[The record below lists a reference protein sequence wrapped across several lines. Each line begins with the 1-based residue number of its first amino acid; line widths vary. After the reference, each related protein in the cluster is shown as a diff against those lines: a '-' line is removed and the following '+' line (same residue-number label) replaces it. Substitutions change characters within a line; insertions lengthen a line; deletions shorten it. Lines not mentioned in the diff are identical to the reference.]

1 MFGVRARSIISMTA
15 LLCVGLSGAA
25 SAQSYGDRNYN
36 QPPANQGYGNQGYG
50 NQGNGNQGYGN
61 QGYGNQGYGNQGY
74 GNQGNGNQGYG
85 NRQGY
90 GQQSYNDRE
99 SCDRGL
105 FTKQN
110 IGTALGAAV
119 GGLLGSQLG
128 RGSGNTVA
136 TIAGVVGG
144 GFLGNQVGAGMDQ
157 GDQGC
162 MAQTLDQA
170 PPGRTVTW
178 QNPDSHRDYR
188 VTPRDEFDRHG
199 QRCRN
204 VESEAI
210 IDGRREVVT
219 NVACRRRDGSWAFDN

>member
-1 MFGVRARSIISMTA
+1 MFGPRARSIVSVAA
-15 LLCVGLSGAA
+15 LLSVGLTSGIA
-25 SAQSYGDRNYN
+25 SAQNYGNRNYN
-36 QPPANQGYGNQGYG
+36 QPYTNQPAPNQGYGNQGYG
-50 NQGNGNQGYGN
+50 NQPPPSQGYGN
-61 QGYGNQGYGNQGY
+61 QGYGNQGYGNQ
-74 GNQGNGNQGYG
+74 
-85 NRQGY
+85 
-90 GQQSYNDRE
+90 SYNDRD

-157 GDQGC
+157 ADQGC

-170 PPGRTVTW
+170 PPGRTVSW
-178 QNPDSHRDYR
+178 RNPDNHRDYH
-188 VTPRDEFDRHG
+188 VTPRDEFNRRG

-210 IDGRREVVT
+210 IDGRREIVT
-219 NVACRRRDGSWAFDN
+219 NVACRRKDGSWAFDN

>member
-1 MFGVRARSIISMTA
+1 MFGPRARSIVSVAA
-15 LLCVGLSGAA
+15 LLCVGLTSA
-25 SAQSYGDRNYN
+25 SAQNYGNRNYN
-36 QPPANQGYGNQGYG
+36 QPYTNQPPPNQGYGNQGYG
-50 NQGNGNQGYGN
+50 NQPPPNQGYGN
-61 QGYGNQGYGNQGY
+61 QGYGNQGYGN
-74 GNQGNGNQGYG
+74 
-85 NRQGY
+85 
-90 GQQSYNDRE
+90 QSYNDRE

-157 GDQGC
+157 ADQGC

-170 PPGRTVTW
+170 PPGRTVSW
-178 QNPDSHRDYR
+178 QNPDNHRDYH
-188 VTPRDEFDRHG
+188 VTPRDEFNRRG

-219 NVACRRRDGSWAFDN
+219 NVACRRKDGSWAFDN

>member
-1 MFGVRARSIISMTA
+1 MFRDRFLTVVCAAAVLSA
-15 LLCVGLSGAA
+15 GLTEGA
-25 SAQSYGDRNYN
+25 SAQSYGNRGYDNQPYTN
-36 QPPANQGYGNQGYG
+36 QPPPNYGPSQGYADQGYPPP
-50 NQGNGNQGYGN
+50 
-61 QGYGNQGYGNQGY
+61 
-74 GNQGNGNQGYG
+74 
-85 NRQGY
+85 
-90 GQQSYNDRE
+90 SYNDRE

-144 GFLGNQVGAGMDQ
+144 GFLGNRVGQGMDQ
-157 GDQGC
+157 ADQGC

-170 PPGRTVTW
+170 PPGRTVSW
-178 QNPDSHRDYR
+178 RNPDNGRDYR
-188 VTPRDEFDRHG
+188 VTPRDEFNRHG

-210 IDGRREVVT
+210 IDGQRATVT
-219 NVACRRRDGSWAFDN
+219 NVACRRRDGTWAFEN

>member
-1 MFGVRARSIISMTA
+1 MFGPRARSIVSAAA
-15 LLCVGLSGAA
+15 LLCVGLTSGAA

-36 QPPANQGYGNQGYG
+36 NQPYTNQPPPNQGYGSQGYGNQGYGQGSRNQGYGNQGYA
-50 NQGNGNQGYGN
+50 NQGYDTP
-61 QGYGNQGYGNQGY
+61 
-74 GNQGNGNQGYG
+74 
-85 NRQGY
+85 
-90 GQQSYNDRE
+90 SYNDRE

-105 FTKQN
+105 FTNQN

-144 GFLGNQVGAGMDQ
+144 GFLGNQVGKGMDQ
-157 GDQGC
+157 ADQGC

-170 PPGRTVTW
+170 PPGRTVSW
-178 QNPDSHRDYR
+178 RNPDNGRDYH
-188 VTPRDEFDRHG
+188 VTPRDEFRRRG
-199 QRCRN
+199 ERCRN

-210 IDGRREVVT
+210 INGRREIVA
-219 NVACRRRDGSWAFDN
+219 NVACRRKDGTWSFDN